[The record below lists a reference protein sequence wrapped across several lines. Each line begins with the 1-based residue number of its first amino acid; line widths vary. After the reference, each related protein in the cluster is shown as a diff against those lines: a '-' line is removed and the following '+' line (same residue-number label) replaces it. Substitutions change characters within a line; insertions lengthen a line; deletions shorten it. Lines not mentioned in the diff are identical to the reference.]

1 MRDLVVREGLEAMA
15 FDAAERLRELI
26 AVGYEIPYEVR
37 EPGDGSPL
45 CRYEPQT
52 EVFVHDHSSELR
64 ELDSFGAVCA
74 ALEIAGL
81 AAPYLER
88 MGIGV
93 PEDPRKRAEISCIA
107 FLCRLWMGSSD
118 FTLEPDRLDAAIDEV
133 EQGLDVDAGQIE
145 VIVPL
150 RGLQM
155 PVARLELDPVSIV
168 RADTVEVPAE
178 ARSSDGLGVSP
189 WEPAFI
195 AVVRVEEEPGDGAS
209 DAGLAAVEA
218 FRRLITTLRLFK
230 AGGVGLGPH
239 AWTRIAGDRW
249 RRIATGSGRQRPG
262 GYRLTEAE
270 LGDLL
275 AFSRALA
282 VPGTPFERLAQGR
295 PGFPTVLGRALN
307 RFEAGLERNVVVEA
321 LNDHLLALRFL
332 LEGGGPA
339 DLGISMRVAALCAEP
354 DGRAAVNL
362 VVDRAIGLQR
372 ELWSGVP
379 ATGSAA
385 ATRAETGARLEELA
399 RAILKDGAAGH
410 LGSDLR
416 VTADEIL
423 LADGL
428 AVGDGAA
435 EQRGGTT
442 EWDLTPIDADE
453 VELGVELE
461 RLVPEAGRE
470 PEPTPEPEARP
481 EAEQPATTDDG
492 FEFDPFDWQGSEL
505 DARISSEPSP
515 QAEDELVIERARE
528 IFGRTASP
536 QGGETDVAGEQ
547 SATSSLELMPNRPEP
562 AAESPTEYEA
572 ERARLIDDRGTPRP
586 ASPVLRLIEQTRAER
601 QARSER
607 VAGLFPAPETTEWNV
622 RDITYDRS
630 RRARV
635 SPQ

>member
-1 MRDLVVREGLEAMA
+1 
-15 FDAAERLRELI
+15 
-26 AVGYEIPYEVR
+26 
-37 EPGDGSPL
+37 
-45 CRYEPQT
+45 
-52 EVFVHDHSSELR
+52 
-64 ELDSFGAVCA
+64 
-74 ALEIAGL
+74 
-81 AAPYLER
+81 
-88 MGIGV
+88 
-93 PEDPRKRAEISCIA
+93 
-107 FLCRLWMGSSD
+107 MGSSD
-118 FTLEPDRLDAAIDEV
+118 FTLEADRLDAAIDEV

-195 AVVRVEEEPGDGAS
+195 AVVRVEEEPRRRRAN
-209 DAGLAAVEA
+209 DAGLVAVEA

-275 AFSRALA
+275 AFSRALT

-354 DGRAAVNL
+354 DGRAAVKSA
-362 VVDRAIGLQR
+362 VDRAIGLER
-372 ELWSGVP
+372 ELWSGEP
-379 ATGSAA
+379 APGSAA
-385 ATRAETGARLEELA
+385 ATPAETGARLEELA

-470 PEPTPEPEARP
+470 PEHEPAPEPEPRP
-481 EAEQPATTDDG
+481 EAEQPATTDGG

-515 QAEDELVIERARE
+515 EAEDELVIERARE
-528 IFGRTASP
+528 IFGRQAIP
-536 QGGETDVAGEQ
+536 QGGETDVAGEHPT
-547 SATSSLELMPNRPEP
+547 TSLGLIPNRPSRRLSRP
-562 AAESPTEYEA
+562 PSTRPSG
-572 ERARLIDDRGTPRP
+572 ARLIDDRGTPRP